1 MSVEISADTA
11 VVMKV
16 KGQYLAVSK
25 TAKRFPRSQTRSP
38 GFVLSQLAVLRTTR
52 YSHLRSLRS
61 GAATRLIIPMERD
74 TFQDSAAKLF
84 NVLPSNI
91 RNCSDFK
98 VQCREVNAYLLNNI
112 CREQIVSV
120 RRRSLTRLAKLNGQ
134 LKPVLNKC
142 YSFISVSDHK
152 EYMNGCFFYC
162 GFTVVCAQ
170 FSFLNVAKL
179 TNYL

>member
-25 TAKRFPRSQTRSP
+25 TAKRFPRSQTRSL

-61 GAATRLIIPMERD
+61 GAATRLIIPIERD

-84 NVLPSNI
+84 NVLPANI

-98 VQCREVNAYLLNNI
+98 VYCREVNAYLLNNI

-120 RRRSLTRLAKLNGQ
+120 PRRSLTRLAKL
-134 LKPVLNKC
+134 
-142 YSFISVSDHK
+142 S
-152 EYMNGCFFYC
+152 
-162 GFTVVCAQ
+162 TA
-170 FSFLNVAKL
+170 
-179 TNYL
+179 

>member
-38 GFVLSQLAVLRTTR
+38 GFVLSQLVVLRTTR

-74 TFQDSAAKLF
+74 TFQDP
-84 NVLPSNI
+84 LPS
-91 RNCSDFK
+91 
-98 VQCREVNAYLLNNI
+98 YLMSF
-112 CREQIVSV
+112 RQILETVAISKYSV
-120 RRRSLTRLAKLNGQ
+120 GKLM
-134 LKPVLNKC
+134 PI
-142 YSFISVSDHK
+142 Y
-152 EYMNGCFFYC
+152 
-162 GFTVVCAQ
+162 
-170 FSFLNVAKL
+170 
-179 TNYL
+179 

>member
-25 TAKRFPRSQTRSP
+25 TAKRFPRSQTRSL
-38 GFVLSQLAVLRTTR
+38 GFVLSQLAVLRT
-52 YSHLRSLRS
+52 LRSLRS

-112 CREQIVSV
+112 RIGN
-120 RRRSLTRLAKLNGQ
+120 R
-134 LKPVLNKC
+134 
-142 YSFISVSDHK
+142 
-152 EYMNGCFFYC
+152 
-162 GFTVVCAQ
+162 
-170 FSFLNVAKL
+170 
-179 TNYL
+179 